1 MTDRAFARL
10 RAEHAATARP
20 VVARRAVVRCALAV
34 AAGIPLAAPAVAIEL
49 DEVTAVTLARDGS
62 WGVAT
67 GGSTGEAIAAAVRA
81 CRAMAAALSDCG
93 AVQTTTRGR
102 WVVGSLCGDRQ
113 IIVSTDKRE
122 DAAAAAL
129 ERERETRRL
138 YVPDL
143 PPCRR
148 VLTVD
153 PGGAIAVAEPFLTQ
167 RVKAER
173 SPP

>member
-1 MTDRAFARL
+1 MTDRAFAR
-10 RAEHAATARP
+10 RNVEHAAIAQA
-20 VVARRAVVRCALAV
+20 VGARRALVRCASAV
-34 AAGIPLAAPAVAIEL
+34 AGGLLLAAPASAIEL

-67 GGSTGEAIAAAVRA
+67 AGSTGEAIAAVVRA

-113 IIVSTDKRE
+113 IIVSADSRE
-122 DAAAAAL
+122 DAVAAAL
-129 ERERETRRL
+129 ERERATRRF

-153 PGGAIAVAEPFLTQ
+153 PGGAIAVAEPFLAE
-167 RVKAER
+167 RVKAE
-173 SPP
+173 PPFR